1 MMTCIRIGY
10 GKIARIH
17 EDQLRKH
24 GVQTI
29 GVVEVS
35 QDRLKE
41 IEESGLRP
49 FSSLQDAVACKP
61 DFYDICTPGHARV
74 EVLRALCALDSQA
87 NILIEKPICDFQD
100 IQPIQ
105 AILQNHAGLI
115 VVNENY
121 ASSHVTAAVRDALAS
136 RDITPARLIV
146 ESTKHRGVD
155 YLRGRFLDSKLGA
168 LGYEGSHLLAIIGEF
183 GSGYEIDELLDS
195 DIDSIE
201 LSIEE
206 SASGAGIPVRSGDHQ
221 PKKLFS
227 HQGGAFMQYRAKNGC
242 TVDLYTSMSGLIGF
256 PCPPYAYPGQ
266 KIPQSDVN
274 TRFRILRVDGHDGA
288 GVPHQI
294 VGFYEPIAGLDRSQ
308 GQLLVYKDWA
318 LEEQSAAFEDNTMS
332 QHLLRAVQ
340 HFGRLKSNPYSV
352 ERALADVIRLHE
364 WSQFGWYDMEDS
376 DEILGREDI
385 AEARLN
391 DARRFTLRPG

>member
-1 MMTCIRIGY
+1 M
-10 GKIARIH
+10 
-17 EDQLRKH
+17 
-24 GVQTI
+24 QTI

-49 FSSLQDAVACKP
+49 FSSLQDAVACIP
-61 DFYDICTPGHARV
+61 DVYDVCTPGHARV

-121 ASSHVTAAVRDALAS
+121 ASSHVTSAVRDALVS
-136 RDITPARLIV
+136 RDITPTRLIV
-146 ESTKHRGVD
+146 ESTKHRGAD
-155 YLRGRFLDSKLGA
+155 YLHGRLVDSTLGA
-168 LGYEGSHLLAIIGEF
+168 LGYEGSHLLAISGEF
-183 GSGYEIDELLDS
+183 GSGYEIDELLDL

-201 LSIEE
+201 LSTEE
-206 SASGAGIPVRSGDHQ
+206 PASGETNPVRPAGQQ
-221 PKKLFS
+221 PKKHLS

-274 TRFRILRVDGHDGA
+274 TRFRILRVDGLDGA

-294 VGFYEPIAGLDRSQ
+294 VGFYEPIAGFDRSQ
-308 GQLLVYKDWA
+308 GQLLIFKNWA
-318 LEEQSAAFEDNTMS
+318 LDEQSAAFEDNTMS
-332 QHLLRAVQ
+332 QHLLRAVR
-340 HFGRLKSNPYSV
+340 HFGGLEPNPYRV

-364 WSQFGWYDMEDS
+364 WSQTGWYDMEDS
-376 DEILGREDI
+376 DEILGREDV
-385 AEARLN
+385 AEARLD
-391 DARRFTLRPG
+391 DARRFSGTPTHE